1 MNDFGGVKLHGGRF
15 TIALDSAGDMYL
27 TTPSGKRIALAEED
41 AGMLATDWNH
51 EGVPAV
57 PRAASVWCVPC
68 VGCGSMSLGLYDDA
82 GVLVCTAKMEHKG
95 ALEFAQAFV
104 SQLNDIGVPTGE
116 CGSGIMPTAPGTETC
131 Q

>member
-1 MNDFGGVKLHGGRF
+1 MTDFGGVKLHGGRF

-51 EGVPAV
+51 EGPV
-57 PRAASVWCVPC
+57 PRAHSVWIRSCK
-68 VGCGSMSLGLYDDA
+68 GCGNVSLQLDDYE
-82 GVLVCTAKMEHKG
+82 GRPIAKATMPYQG
-95 ALEFAQAFV
+95 AVEFADGLATE
-104 SQLNDIGVPTGE
+104 LEEIGTPDGS
-116 CGSGIMPTAPGTETC
+116 CGSAIMPTAPGTETC